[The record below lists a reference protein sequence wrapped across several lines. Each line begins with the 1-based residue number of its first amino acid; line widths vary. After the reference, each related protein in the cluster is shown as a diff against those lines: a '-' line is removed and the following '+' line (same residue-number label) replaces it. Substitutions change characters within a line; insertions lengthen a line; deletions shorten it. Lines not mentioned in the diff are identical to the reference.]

1 MRRDFEAV
9 DSHDML
15 EQAVQVLQRCGC
27 RSLPVDHNGEL
38 VGMLTLENVGEFM
51 MIRSA
56 IRRGQNAVGA
66 AIAQPELSPSSLPNH
81 RKAP

>member
-1 MRRDFEAV
+1 MRRDFQAV

-27 RSLPVDHNGEL
+27 RSLPVEHNSEL

-51 MIRSA
+51 AIRSA
-56 IRRGQNAVGA
+56 TRRGEQAVRTA
-66 AIAQPELSPSSLPNH
+66 KAIA
-81 RKAP
+81 